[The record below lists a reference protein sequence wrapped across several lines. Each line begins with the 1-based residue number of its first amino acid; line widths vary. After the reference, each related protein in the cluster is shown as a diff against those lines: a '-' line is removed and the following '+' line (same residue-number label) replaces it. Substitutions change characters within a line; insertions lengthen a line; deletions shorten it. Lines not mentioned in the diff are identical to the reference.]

1 VALLGCGI
9 SVVERVDEKEA
20 VVIMGNGR
28 VLKIPRKDIV
38 LSQRNLR
45 WEVRNQQLSCMK
57 LN

>member
-1 VALLGCGI
+1 MALLGCGI